1 MLSIKSKVAGGI
13 AATIMAMTFSAGGA
27 FAQQTPVVLKL
38 AHGATTDQAIGKGM
52 LKFAELVA
60 QKSGGKVKVETY
72 LAGSLYSERTALEA
86 MVNGSIDFAG
96 ASNANW
102 AAFTNALLFM
112 DLPYVFNDEAS
123 FRKALDGKVGQVIG
137 ERFEKAGFKL
147 LMQLD
152 NGGFRDIVNTKREV
166 RVPSDLKSMKF
177 RTTASPVEIAMF
189 RNWGA
194 IATAVDW
201 AEVYNAL
208 GSGVVDGEF
217 VMPTWL
223 STAKH
228 YEVLKF
234 ATSNKAVIG
243 IQTLAVR
250 TERFAKLSP
259 DVQKVILE
267 AAKEAEAYANKLDQE
282 GSDAA
287 RAHAKKLGVKTY
299 QPTEAEM
306 KIWRETGRQIW
317 KQFEKNVDKELL
329 NLVLESQKAN

>member
-1 MLSIKSKVAGGI
+1 MKSFKSKLVA
-13 AATIMAMTFSAGGA
+13 SAGAAVLLVTAAAGSA
-27 FAQQTPVVLKL
+27 FAQAAPTVLKL
-38 AHGATTDQAIGKGM
+38 AHGATEQNAIGKGM
-52 LKFAELVA
+52 LKFAELVG
-60 QKSGGKVKVETY
+60 QKTGGKVKVETY
-72 LAGSLYSERTALEA
+72 IAGSLYSERTALEA

-123 FRKALDGKVGQVIG
+123 FRKALDGKVGKAIS

-152 NGGFRDIVNTKREV
+152 NGGFRDIVNNRKPV
-166 RVPSDLKSMKF
+166 RVPTDLKGLKF

-194 IATAVDW
+194 IATAIDW

-228 YEVLKF
+228 YEVLKY
-234 ATSNKAVIG
+234 ATENKAAIG
-243 IQTLAVR
+243 IQTLAIR
-250 TERFAKLSP
+250 KDRFEKLP
-259 DVQKVILE
+259 ADVQKAILE
-267 AAKEAEAYANKLDQE
+267 AASEAELYANKLDQE
-282 GSDAA
+282 NTDAA
-287 RAHAKKLGVKTY
+287 RANAKKLGVQTY
-299 QPTEAEM
+299 KPTEAEM
-306 KIWRETGRQIW
+306 KLWRETGRQIW
-317 KQFEKNVDKELL
+317 KQFEKNIDKELL
-329 NLVLESQKAN
+329 DLVLESQKTN